1 MGVQVAA
8 LDSFSGQLIKRWA
21 FNNDPA
27 QAPVNM
33 ALGAGGTL
41 VYTLPDRICGK
52 NLNEPGA
59 EANWEVA
66 AQSPGLPLYTGMT
79 GPDQLVI
86 DEGSMPEGRIL
97 ALCNAAREPGQSVYV
112 RVHSLETGRA
122 IRSKAPDGKQEIE
135 TLLASTAK
143 AGAGVSLRTAGP
155 YLYVL
160 GPQSLVSY
168 DLERQLRGADPNPPA
183 GARRVYPDSQIREAY
198 IGSDHLVLLDEVGWN
213 PGFNANNRPPTS
225 CRLLA
230 YWRGQTENGESGLL
244 NHDPIVMSEAGI
256 VQWQPV
262 QGGFYYRTKD
272 RKLHFLHG
280 ARR

>member
-1 MGVQVAA
+1 
-8 LDSFSGQLIKRWA
+8 
-21 FNNDPA
+21 
-27 QAPVNM
+27 M
-33 ALGAGGTL
+33 ALSAGGTL

-66 AQSPGLPLYTGMT
+66 PQSPGLPLYAGMT

-97 ALCNAAREPGQSVYV
+97 ALSNAAREPAMSVCV

-168 DLERQLRGADPNPPA
+168 DVERLLRGAEPNMPA
-183 GARRVYPDSQIREAY
+183 GGRQVYQDSSIREMY
-198 IGSDHLVLLDEVGWN
+198 IGADHLVLLDEMGH
-213 PGFNANNRPPTS
+213 GLNANNRTPPTQ

-244 NHDPIVMSEAGI
+244 NHDPVVMNDAGI
-256 VQWQPV
+256 VQWQAV

-272 RKLHFLHG
+272 RKLHFLRG
-280 ARR
+280 ARP